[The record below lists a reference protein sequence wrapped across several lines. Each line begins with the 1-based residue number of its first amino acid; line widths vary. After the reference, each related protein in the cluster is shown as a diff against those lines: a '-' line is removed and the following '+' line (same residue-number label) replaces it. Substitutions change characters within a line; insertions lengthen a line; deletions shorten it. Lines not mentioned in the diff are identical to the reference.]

1 MVREEMKKRRSMA
14 KKTKS
19 WQENPKRKESIKELQ
34 TLCNVGP
41 RTAERLYFAGIK
53 TVAEMKK
60 SNPEELYEKL
70 KAKEGG
76 MLDRC
81 VLYQVRGAILDI
93 PWWECK
99 DR

>member
-1 MVREEMKKRRSMA
+1 M
-14 KKTKS
+14 
-19 WQENPKRKESIKELQ
+19 KELQ

-41 RTAERLYFAGIK
+41 ATAKRLFSVGIK
-53 TVAEMKK
+53 TVAQMKRA
-60 SNPEELYEKL
+60 NPEKVYKKL

-76 MLDRC
+76 VLDRC

-99 DR
+99 DANIKKRRVN